1 MRYLDMGWMVRT
13 AAFLCFCLITT
24 VSWAQPSSVLPPN
37 SDKTPAASE
46 RFVSIDFNDVDFMV
60 FIKFISELTG
70 KNFVVDQRIKGK
82 VTIISPTRISV
93 EEAYKVFESVLEVN
107 GYATVPAGEV
117 IKIVPSPDARAMNI
131 ETRLHQELT
140 SPEDKVV
147 TQLIPLKFADAE
159 EIKKLMAPLISKN
172 SVMLA
177 YTPSNLLI
185 ITDVHSNIQRLM
197 RILKTIDVE
206 GIGLQLSI
214 IPLKYADA
222 VNFVNLLRSIF
233 EDSKGGPR
241 TKTNPEDTIR
251 FEADERTNTLV
262 ILATED
268 KTLKIKDLIA
278 TLDKEI
284 PRGSERIRV
293 YYLENANAEDLAKVL
308 QEIPSKQQ
316 ESGEAGAKNMP
327 VVSEKSRITA
337 DKATNSLIIMADK
350 EDYQVFEDIIKKLDI
365 PRAMVYIESL
375 IMEVNVDKDFRLG
388 TEWVVGDDTTFN
400 DRDAIYGGGFSG
412 GASGGD
418 AGYQNLSTETVVGA
432 TTIKKGVPLPPGFS
446 MGIFGE
452 ALSIGGI
459 SFPSIGAVVQAYK
472 KDKDVH
478 ILSTPQVLTTDNQEA
493 TITVGKNVPFQTRT
507 STTDNDTYNSFEY
520 KDVGKMLKI
529 TPQITKD
536 RMVRL
541 NISLEVTDLESST
554 DYRPTTLKRSVD
566 TTVIVRDGN
575 TVVIGG
581 LIDDNITNTEYRVPC
596 LGDVPLVGYLFK
608 SMATGNSKTNL
619 FVFLTPRVIESPA
632 EAEAV
637 YQDKKAHYDTV
648 RENNIKLYLKPSAPE
663 NQSGVESIEEQR

>member
-1 MRYLDMGWMVRT
+1 MRQLGISWTVRM
-13 AAFLCFCLITT
+13 AAFLCCCLLTT
-24 VSWAQPSSVLPPN
+24 VSWAQPSGPLPPN
-37 SDKTPAASE
+37 SDKTHANSE

-70 KNFVVDQRIKGK
+70 KNFVVDQRIRGK

-140 SPEDKVV
+140 SPEDKII

-159 EIKKLMAPLISKN
+159 AITKLMAPLISKN

-177 YTPSNLLI
+177 YSPSNVLI

-206 GIGLQLSI
+206 GIGLQISI

-222 VNFVNLLRSIF
+222 MNFVKLLRSIF
-233 EDSKGGPR
+233 EDTKGGPR
-241 TKTNPEDTIR
+241 LKTNPEDMIR

-262 ILATED
+262 VLATED
-268 KTLKIKDLIA
+268 KTLKIKDLIV
-278 TLDKEI
+278 TLDKET

-293 YYLENANAEDLAKVL
+293 YYLENANAEDLATVL

-316 ESGEAGAKNMP
+316 ESGDLGAKGAP
-327 VVSEKSRITA
+327 VVSQRSRITA

-400 DRDAIYGGGFSG
+400 NRGAIYGGGFSG

-418 AGYQNLSTETVVGA
+418 AGYQNLSTQTVVGT
-432 TTIKKGVPLPPGFS
+432 TTITKGVPLPPGFS

-459 SFPSIGAVVQAYK
+459 TFPSIGAVVQAYK

-478 ILSTPQVLTTDNQEA
+478 ILSTPQILTTDNQEA
-493 TITVGKNVPFQTRT
+493 MITVGKNIPFQTRT

-520 KDVGKMLKI
+520 KDVGKMLTI

-541 NISLEVTDLESST
+541 NIALEVTDLESTT
-554 DYRPTTLKRSVD
+554 DFRPTTLKRSVD
-566 TTVIVRDGN
+566 TTVIVRDGH

-596 LGDVPLVGYLFK
+596 LGDVPMLGYLFK
-608 SMATGNSKTNL
+608 SMSRANTKTNL

-648 RENNIKLYLKPSAPE
+648 RENNIKLYRKPSNQE
-663 NQSGVESIEEQR
+663 NRPGVETLEEQQ